1 MDFRH
6 FTKFKTLRSAPREVT
21 LTKRDPR
28 KLDILKTSNFTTES
42 CIGTH
47 KTQNNRM
54 PPLNL
59 EVYQYLESSEKTTL
73 IQNSEIRPN
82 Y

>member
-1 MDFRH
+1 MDFGH
-6 FTKFKTLRSAPREVT
+6 FTKFKTLRSASREVT
-21 LTKRDPR
+21 LTKRDPK
-28 KLDILKTSNFTTES
+28 KLDILKTSNLTTES
-42 CIGTH
+42 CIATH

-59 EVYQYLESSEKTTL
+59 EVYQYLESSEKTIFT
-73 IQNSEIRPN
+73 QKREITPN